1 MAKNYVQDGDVL
13 TLTAPAGGV
22 VSGSPYT
29 IGSIACV
36 ALVTAAAGLPFTA
49 KETGVFELPCATGM
63 TEGAAVSL
71 LSGELVAADTEGS
84 VPFGKLTAAE
94 ADGVAPCRI
103 SN

>member
-13 TLTAPAGGV
+13 TLTAPTGGV

-49 KETGVFELPCATGM
+49 KATGVFELPCATGL

-71 LSGELVAADTEGS
+71 LDGELVADGTASS

-94 ADGVAPCRI
+94 AGGVAPCRI

>member
-13 TLTAPAGGV
+13 TLTAPTGGV

-36 ALVTAAAGLPFTA
+36 ALVTAAAGLPFAA
-49 KETGVFELPCATGM
+49 KATGVFELPCATGL

-71 LSGELVAADTEGS
+71 LDGELVADGTASS

-94 ADGVAPCRI
+94 AGGVAPCRI